1 MQNRRIIPI
10 KMAVSMLNSTVS
22 ARVVSGRQSFHSD
35 KHQTCRPDFCWHVM
49 TSLWGEWNL
58 WLNLPIF
65 GPFLFQHY
73 RLHTFCF
80 YAPKGLSRSLFSF
93 MLWFDSKA
101 NKDSI
106 WSDGSHLLE
115 QCCVRTKH
123 SFTLLLLLEKCQG
136 RESQGT
142 LFCAECTYF
151 ADFQFSFKVHRLWH
165 LIKSINLHF
174 KYVSKFTNT
183 LQ

>member
-1 MQNRRIIPI
+1 MYVVNETYYHII
-10 KMAVSMLNSTVS
+10 
-22 ARVVSGRQSFHSD
+22 
-35 KHQTCRPDFCWHVM
+35 
-49 TSLWGEWNL
+49 
-58 WLNLPIF
+58 IF

-80 YAPKGLSRSLFSF
+80 YTPKGLSRSLFSF

-151 ADFQFSFKVHRLWH
+151 ADFQFSFKVYRHLH
-165 LIKSINLHF
+165 LIKSINLQSICIKVH
-174 KYVSKFTNT
+174 KYLRLSNQFIFCLLVHDCSQNKGIIKSLVRT
-183 LQ
+183 